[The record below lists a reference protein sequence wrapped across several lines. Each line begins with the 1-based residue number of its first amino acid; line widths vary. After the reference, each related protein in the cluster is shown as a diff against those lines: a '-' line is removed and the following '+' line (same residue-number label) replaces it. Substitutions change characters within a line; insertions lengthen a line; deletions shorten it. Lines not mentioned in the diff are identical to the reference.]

1 MHFSTIILSTL
12 AVVASASPL
21 TPRQDTCPVVTT
33 GDYIWKIDNLYIRK
47 LDGKSVSTIGF
58 DILATNGGTL
68 NFTCTPYDKTT
79 NQAVTTNIV
88 DSTLYSC
95 GENSFID
102 FAWQSDRNGLLLK
115 QDVSDTIK
123 YIGTTTLPNHCR
135 AGGSNPNDFVCD
147 GVSPAYITLVQ
158 NV

>member
-1 MHFSTIILSTL
+1 MQFSTLLLSTL
-12 AVVASASPL
+12 ATLATASPL
-21 TPRQDTCPVVTT
+21 IPRQDTCPVVTT

-47 LDGKSVSTIGF
+47 LDGKSTSTIGF

-68 NFTCTPYDKTT
+68 NFTCTPYDIASNT
-79 NQAVTTNIV
+79 AVTTNIQ

-115 QDVSDTIK
+115 QGSL
-123 YIGTTTLPNHCR
+123 IGTTTLPNYCR